1 MDNMTTEAMPGW
13 TELLRTA
20 PGARLRLAIALKPA
34 WREMV
39 ARWLATRA
47 VSLDPLDGAAV
58 EVVELSAKRGLLRSR
73 SAGIA
78 MEIELRHEPDGAPAL
93 RGSMRHGERDW
104 SFDVP
109 GLVLQRGGS
118 RESYVARTLD
128 GQRLP
133 WLKFSHARDGQG
145 FAVTLFPAA
154 FAAQLS
160 GAQRALLPG
169 QIELLDVRIEA

>member
-1 MDNMTTEAMPGW
+1 MDSMKTDATPGW
-13 TELLRTA
+13 TDMLRTA
-20 PGARLRLAIALKPA
+20 PGARLRLSIALKPA
-34 WREMV
+34 WRQML
-39 ARWLATRA
+39 ARWLATRS

-58 EVVELSAKRGLLRSR
+58 EVVDLSAEGGLLRSCTGD
-73 SAGIA
+73 AD
-78 MEIELRHEPDGAPAL
+78 MQIELRHEPDGAPAL
-93 RGSMRHGERDW
+93 SGRLRHGERDW

-145 FAVTLFPAA
+145 FAVTLFPGA
-154 FAAQLS
+154 FASQLNT
-160 GAQRALLPG
+160 AYRALLPS

>member
-1 MDNMTTEAMPGW
+1 MDNMKTDATPGW
-13 TELLRTA
+13 TDVLRTA

-34 WREMV
+34 WREML

-47 VSLDPLDGAAV
+47 VSLEPLDGAAV
-58 EVVELSAKRGLLRSR
+58 EVVDLCAERGLLRSR
-73 SAGIA
+73 TGEMD
-78 MEIELRHEPDGAPAL
+78 MEFQLRHEPDGAPAL
-93 RGSMRHGERDW
+93 RARMRQGERNW

-118 RESYVARTLD
+118 REAYVVRTLD

-133 WLKFSHARDGQG
+133 WLKFSHARNGQG
-145 FAVTLFPAA
+145 FAVTLFPGA
-154 FAAQLS
+154 FASQLN
-160 GAQRALLPG
+160 GAYRALLPG